1 MRIRTKCHNFDLS
14 PDAKDIV
21 AELTDG
27 SQEEKPME
35 STSPADTVMTTTTP
49 KTDGGS
55 YDVGLDLHFAS
66 HFCYLEQD
74 MLEYFRSL
82 YCEYH
87 DMNDVSKFQ
96 AK

>member
-49 KTDGGS
+49 KTDVGS
-55 YDVGLDLHFAS
+55 YDVGLDLH
-66 HFCYLEQD
+66 HIFCYLEQD
-74 MLEYFRSL
+74 MLECFVRFIV
-82 YCEYH
+82 
-87 DMNDVSKFQ
+87 NITI
-96 AK
+96 

>member
-49 KTDGGS
+49 KTDVGS
-55 YDVGLDLHFAS
+55 YDVGLDLHHIFKN
-66 HFCYLEQD
+66 LEQD

-87 DMNDVSKFQ
+87 DMNDISKFQ